1 MLSEYEQNLSKEK
14 EWGPLMGS
22 SNQKRNR
29 KWSLFRQS
37 TLHTINSE
45 PEELTQTQ
53 IPSEQEFSNDG
64 ANSSSIDPNF
74 SSSVRYGRENISF
87 FGTNRKMQHNRPKRE
102 ITVIEENSST
112 STSHYVSI
120 S

>member
-1 MLSEYEQNLSKEK
+1 
-14 EWGPLMGS
+14 MGS
-22 SNQKRNR
+22 ANQKRNR

-53 IPSEQEFSNDG
+53 IPSEQDVSNDG
-64 ANSSSIDPNF
+64 ASSSSMDPKY
-74 SSSVRYGRENISF
+74 SRYGRENISF
-87 FGTNRKMQHNRPKRE
+87 FGTNRKIQHNRPKRE

-112 STSHYVSI
+112 STSEPYASI